1 MKNKLLIAML
11 LASVSLTAC
20 TNEGDKAPEATKQE
34 EPAENTSK
42 EKDSTDKTSSEDKQE
57 STKSEKEAN
66 ESSETVKI
74 NDINGEVEVK
84 KNPQRVVALDNR
96 TFETLEDWGIKPVA
110 VPKAVMPD
118 SSAFVSDDEIEDIGN
133 HKEPNLE
140 ILAAADPDLVIIG
153 QRFGSYEEDI
163 RKLVPNADII
173 NLNWDVSE
181 EAGNPGENLVKGF
194 KESIDGLGKIFEKED
209 EAEALKA
216 KLDESIAKA
225 KEAYDG
231 KTVVSTVVSGG
242 EIGYSAPS
250 FGRVWG
256 PLYEVLGL
264 KPAIEVDN
272 TSSDHKGDDISVEA
286 IAEENPAYLLVL
298 DRDAATSS
306 ASDSQP
312 ATDVI
317 ENSEAMKA
325 TDAVANNKIYYAPD
339 DTYTNESPQT
349 FIEIFEG
356 LAELFGN

>member
-1 MKNKLLIAML
+1 MKNKLIIAML
-11 LASVSLTAC
+11 LASLTLSAC
-20 TNEGDKAPEATKQE
+20 GNEAANEGGSKDTKQE
-34 EPAENTSK
+34 EVQSEDAK
-42 EKDSTDKTSSEDKQE
+42 SEDKKADE
-57 STKSEKEAN
+57 EKSQSAEDSN
-66 ESSETVKI
+66 SHETVTIK
-74 NDINGEVEVK
+74 DINGEVEIK

-96 TFETLEDWGIKPVA
+96 TFETLEEWGIKPVA
-110 VPKAVMPD
+110 VPKAVMPE
-118 SSAFVSDDEIEDIGN
+118 SSSFVADEEIEDIGN

-153 QRFGSYEEDI
+153 QRFGSYEDEI
-163 RKLVPNADII
+163 RKLVPNADVI

-181 EAGNPGENLVKGF
+181 EAGNPGENLINGF
-194 KESIDGLGKIFEKED
+194 KDSIDDLAKIFEKE
-209 EAEALKA
+209 EEGEALKA
-216 KLDESIAKA
+216 KLDESISKA
-225 KEAYDG
+225 KEAYDEG
-231 KTVVSTVVSGG
+231 SVVSTVVSGG
-242 EIGYSAPS
+242 EIGYSAPG

-286 IAEENPAYLLVL
+286 IAEANPSYLLVL

-306 ASDSQP
+306 DSKSQP

-317 ENSEAMKA
+317 ENSDALKA
-325 TDAVANNKIYYAPD
+325 TDAVSNGKIYYAPA

-356 LAELFGN
+356 LAELFKK